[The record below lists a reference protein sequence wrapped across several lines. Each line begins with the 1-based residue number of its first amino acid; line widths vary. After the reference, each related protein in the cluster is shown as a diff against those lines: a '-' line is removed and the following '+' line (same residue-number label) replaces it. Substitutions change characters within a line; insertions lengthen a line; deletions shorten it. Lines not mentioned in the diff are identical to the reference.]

1 MGKYRVCGFCGK
13 KNPISETIC
22 SCNNQLINCP
32 VYEDDSFV
40 AQPVEYRALIGS
52 PVDNSDSRVMK
63 QGDIITKFK
72 QCPECGHFNISKFS
86 RCEVCGESLEDV
98 FDLVEKP
105 SSDNNISE
113 ATTQLS
119 PFRFV
124 SEEGFQL
131 SIPLGESKIGR
142 DALMGDD
149 ITNRNR
155 MYVSSDHLII
165 KCTSDVI
172 EVIDISRNGTFIN
185 SNKIPPNYPVKL
197 SIGAIIGLGGISQ
210 ELDPHGYYMVLV

>member
-1 MGKYRVCGFCGK
+1 MEKYRVCGFCGK
-13 KNPISETIC
+13 KNPISEAIC
-22 SCNNQLINCP
+22 SCNNLLINCP
-32 VYEDDSFV
+32 IFEDESFENR
-40 AQPVEYRALIGS
+40 PVEEKVIITS
-52 PVDNSDSRVMK
+52 PADNSNAGAMQQDST
-63 QGDIITKFK
+63 ITKFK
-72 QCPECGHFNISKFS
+72 QCPECGHFNIPKFS
-86 RCEVCGESLEDV
+86 HCEVCGESLEDV

-105 SSDNNISE
+105 LSDNNNSE

-131 SIPLGESKIGR
+131 SVPLGESKIGR

-155 MYVSSDHLII
+155 MYVSSEHLIVN
-165 KCTSDVI
+165 CTSDVI

-185 SNKIPPNYPVKL
+185 SNIIPPNYPVKL
-197 SIGAIIGLGGISQ
+197 SVGAIIGLGGISQ